1 MQINVKKINGDQFTT
16 ETEKSIS
23 DIYEELSNQLDGSF
37 ILFGERI
44 EQKMTIES
52 VYKDKAGDQ

>member
-1 MQINVKKINGDQFTT
+1 MLVKVKKINGEEFIAEVNQTIQ
-16 ETEKSIS
+16 E
-23 DIYEELSNQLDGSF
+23 IYDELSNNLDGSF

-52 VYKDKAGDQ
+52 VYKDKAGDR

>member
-1 MQINVKKINGDQFTT
+1 MLVKVKKINGEEFTAEVNQT
-16 ETEKSIS
+16 IQE
-23 DIYEELSNQLDGSF
+23 IYDELSNNLDGSF

-52 VYKDKAGDQ
+52 VYKDKVGDR

>member
-1 MQINVKKINGDQFTT
+1 MLVKVKKINGEEFIAEVNQTIQ
-16 ETEKSIS
+16 E
-23 DIYEELSNQLDGSF
+23 IYDELSNNLDGSF

-52 VYKDKAGDQ
+52 VYKYKAGDR

>member
-1 MQINVKKINGDQFTT
+1 MLVKVKKINGEEFIAEVNQTIQ
-16 ETEKSIS
+16 E
-23 DIYEELSNQLDGSF
+23 IYDELSNNLDGSF

-52 VYKDKAGDQ
+52 VYKDKVGA

>member
-1 MQINVKKINGDQFTT
+1 MLVKVKKINGEEFIAEVNQTIQ
-16 ETEKSIS
+16 E
-23 DIYEELSNQLDGSF
+23 IYDELSNNLDGSF

-52 VYKDKAGDQ
+52 VYNDKVGD

>member
-1 MQINVKKINGDQFTT
+1 MLVKVKKIYGEEFIAEVNQTIQ
-16 ETEKSIS
+16 E
-23 DIYEELSNQLDGSF
+23 IYDELSNNLDGSF

-52 VYKDKAGDQ
+52 VYKDKVGN

>member
-1 MQINVKKINGDQFTT
+1 MLVKVKKINGEEFTAEVNQT
-16 ETEKSIS
+16 IQE
-23 DIYEELSNQLDGSF
+23 IYDELSNNLDGSF

-52 VYKDKAGDQ
+52 VYKDKVGE

>member
-1 MQINVKKINGDQFTT
+1 MLVKVKKINGEEFIAEVNQTIQ
-16 ETEKSIS
+16 E
-23 DIYEELSNQLDGSF
+23 IYDELSNNLDGSF

-52 VYKDKAGDQ
+52 VYKDKVGD

>member
-1 MQINVKKINGDQFTT
+1 MIVKVKKINGEEFIAEVNQTIQ
-16 ETEKSIS
+16 E
-23 DIYEELSNQLDGSF
+23 IYDELSNNLDGSF

-52 VYKDKAGDQ
+52 VYKDKAGDR

>member
-1 MQINVKKINGDQFTT
+1 MLVKVKKINGEEFIAEVNQTIQ
-16 ETEKSIS
+16 E
-23 DIYEELSNQLDGSF
+23 IYDELSNNLDGSF

-52 VYKDKAGDQ
+52 VYKDKVGN